1 MSRGLRVYYYAIL
14 GAIGGLFA
22 WQLSNLLG
30 LSFSANLY
38 LSDAVA
44 GGLIGLCL
52 GLPLGAAEGL
62 MTGSPLRAL
71 RAGVFSGLAGFVAG
85 ALALPLS
92 EWLFVH
98 IPLQIPGRA
107 LGWSLFG
114 VLIGLAEGVT
124 GGAQLW
130 KGALGGAMGGFIGG
144 LALEAARRWL
154 AALALGKVAGL
165 LLLGAAVGAFI
176 ALISVLL
183 SRAWLEVISGKL
195 KGTDFIL
202 DKFLAEGGPSAIV
215 GSSPL
220 KAEIA
225 LPDPDI
231 APQHAILR
239 GAGDS
244 FSIKDISLTGTRVN
258 GRPIEQ
264 ARLSDGQRIEMGH
277 TALVY
282 HERR

>member
-1 MSRGLRVYYYAIL
+1 MSRVLRVYYYAIL
-14 GAIGGLFA
+14 GAIGGLVA
-22 WQLSNLLG
+22 WQLSNVLG
-30 LSFSANLY
+30 LSFVANLY
-38 LSDAVA
+38 LSEAVV
-44 GGLIGLCL
+44 GGLIGLCV

-62 MTGSPLRAL
+62 MTGRPLRAL
-71 RAGVFSGLAGFVAG
+71 RAGAFSGLAGFAAG
-85 ALALPLS
+85 AVALPLS
-92 EWLFVH
+92 EWIFVH
-98 IPLQIPGRA
+98 IPLQIPARA

-114 VLIGLAEGVT
+114 LLIGLAEGVT

-130 KGALGGAMGGFIGG
+130 KGALGGVIGGFVGG

-183 SRAWLEVISGKL
+183 SRAWLEVVSGKL
-195 KGTDFIL
+195 EGTDFIL
-202 DKFLAEGGPSAIV
+202 DKFMAEGGPTAIV
-215 GSSPL
+215 GSSAL

-231 APQHAILR
+231 APQHAILS
-239 GAGDS
+239 GAGS
-244 FSIKDISLTGTRVN
+244 HFSIKDISLTGTRVN
-258 GRPIEQ
+258 GRPIERAQ
-264 ARLSDGQRIEMGH
+264 LSDGQRIEMGH
-277 TALVY
+277 TAMVY